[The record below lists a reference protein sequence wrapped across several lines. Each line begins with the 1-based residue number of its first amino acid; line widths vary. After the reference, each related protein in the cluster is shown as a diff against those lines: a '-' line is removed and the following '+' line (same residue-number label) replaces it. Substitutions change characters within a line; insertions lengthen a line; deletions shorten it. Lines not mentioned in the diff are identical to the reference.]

1 MTFSYKQKQAD
12 RCRQ

>member
-12 RCRQ
+12 RCRL